1 MAKNSIETYG
11 AEGKT
16 NLLSFD
22 PVKLKLV
29 TDEKHPLY
37 DPRVDLPLSDEMVA
51 SIMLKGVVKPIIVW
65 KDPESGET
73 VVVDGRQ
80 RVRNAIEA
88 NKCLRKRG
96 EEPKLVLARVERGK
110 PEALMAVMAVANFHQ
125 AVSPLE
131 KAKLAQRLLEAG
143 YTDDQIPTLL
153 HCSPSTAKNLLA
165 LLDCSA
171 AVRHAVERGEIGST
185 HAVKLA
191 KLEPAEQK
199 ERLEELRKTAPKGEG
214 KKRRSKGAA
223 KKARE
228 IVNGK
233 KEANG
238 HTDCVRAANIIENVM
253 RELESKDVADAGAS
267 AVTRGAVVA
276 LQWVLGDDESLKTL
290 GLS

>member
-22 PVKLKLV
+22 PSKLTIV

-37 DPRVDLPLSDEMVA
+37 DPRVDMPLAEEMVL
-51 SIMLKGVVKPIIVW
+51 SIMLKGVVEPIIVW
-65 KDPESGET
+65 KDPESGDT

-80 RVRNAIEA
+80 RVKNAIEA
-88 NKCLRKRG
+88 NKRLKKRG

-110 PEALMAVMAVANFHQ
+110 PQALMAVMAVANFHQ
-125 AVSPLE
+125 GLSAGE

-143 YTDDQIPTLL
+143 YTEDQIPTLL
-153 HCSPSTAKNLLA
+153 HCSSATVKNLLA
-165 LLDCSA
+165 LLDCTA
-171 AVRHAVERGEIGST
+171 AVRKAVEKGEIGST
-185 HAVKLA
+185 HAVKLS

-214 KKRRSKGAA
+214 RKRRSKAAA

-228 IVNGK
+228 VVSGK
-233 KEANG
+233 KEG
-238 HTDCVRAANIIENVM
+238 PDGLRAENIVENVK
-253 RELESKDVADAGAS
+253 RELEEKDVADAGS
-267 AVTRGAVVA
+267 SPLTRGAILA
-276 LQWVLGDDESLKTL
+276 LQWALGDDEALKTL
-290 GLS
+290 GVS